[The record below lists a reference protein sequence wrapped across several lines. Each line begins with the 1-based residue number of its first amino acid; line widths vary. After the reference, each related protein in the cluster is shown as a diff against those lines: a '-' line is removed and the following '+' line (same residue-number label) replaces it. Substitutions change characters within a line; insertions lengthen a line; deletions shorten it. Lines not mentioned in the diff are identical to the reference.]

1 MGCCIGVSEVSEVVW
16 YGYRRGY
23 VKGHGTVY
31 GLGGGGDT
39 VGGGGGGDTVGGGG
53 GGDTG
58 GGGGGGDTVGGGA
71 SSKQYQQK

>member
-31 GLGGGGDT
+31 G
-39 VGGGGGGDTVGGGG
+39 G

-71 SSKQYQQK
+71 SSKHYQQK